1 MPEMLNSVR
10 TKNYDFWDISAPVET
25 GIAKSMTDGHWLD
38 SRDLSTRGMLQVGNV
53 SQEIENCAKDAFL
66 GLEAQDLNQVLETAC
81 ARLCTLS
88 MTVHSCG

>member
-1 MPEMLNSVR
+1 M
-10 TKNYDFWDISAPVET
+10 ET

-88 MTVHSCG
+88 MTVQSCG